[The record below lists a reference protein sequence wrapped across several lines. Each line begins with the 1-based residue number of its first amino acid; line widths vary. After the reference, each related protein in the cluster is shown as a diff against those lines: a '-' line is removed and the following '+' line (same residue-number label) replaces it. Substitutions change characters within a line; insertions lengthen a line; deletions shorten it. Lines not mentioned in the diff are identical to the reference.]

1 MTFDELLG
9 QFSQLDDLLADP
21 EFDPKI
27 LVERMRTKVDGLK
40 AVIDRMDNSAEGLE
54 KAAAPIV
61 AKAKAIRNNR
71 KSLMSYITHAME
83 THDASSDQNTFLPGH
98 LWQLR
103 LRKASIP
110 SLHIP
115 PATPLDYSSYFD
127 YVERAVVYT
136 WKNDLVKKSLKIGAL
151 PAEFPGKLVTSNFSE
166 FKLKAKA

>member
-9 QFSQLDDLLADP
+9 QFDQLDDLLADP
-21 EFDPKI
+21 EFDPLI
-27 LVERMRTKVDGLK
+27 LVNAMRTKVDAIK
-40 AVIDRMDNSAEGLE
+40 AVVDRMDNSAEGLE
-54 KAAAPIV
+54 KAAAPII

-71 KSLMSYITHAME
+71 KSLMAHITHAME
-83 THDASSDQNTFLPGH
+83 THDAISDENTFLPGH

-103 LRKASIP
+103 LRKASVP
-110 SLHIP
+110 ALHIP

-127 YVERAVVYT
+127 YVERSVVYT